1 MQFFPHLFDGATGAW
16 LRRLYRLP
24 CCLLAR
30 DLLLRE
36 LACFELQSTLL
47 CRPEQVFDDLGGD
60 VLALLAVHNV
70 LPWNTAEVRD
80 FARSGQAS
88 PACAA
93 VLAAADD
100 DDLELAILVVL
111 MLFAVLEVVVRT
123 SCGLPPTHEESTIS
137 AWGDWGSL
145 LTII

>member
-1 MQFFPHLFDGATGAW
+1 MSHCIHLLSTMPATCIW
-16 LRRLYRLP
+16 YH
-24 CCLLAR
+24 
-30 DLLLRE
+30 
-36 LACFELQSTLL
+36 
-47 CRPEQVFDDLGGD
+47 V
-60 VLALLAVHNV
+60 VN
-70 LPWNTAEVRD
+70 
-80 FARSGQAS
+80 
-88 PACAA
+88 
-93 VLAAADD
+93 AADD